1 MNIKS
6 FTAEAQRAQRA
17 QRNAEKQGSLS
28 LLFSVHLC
36 ALCASAVNEFISCAR

>member
-6 FTAEAQRAQRA
+6 FTAEAQRA